1 MNERDNNK
9 ANAAVLL
16 SADEAVEKKILDVLL
31 KHPHIIQKALDT
43 LERERMAYQ
52 SQQYQQALNQ
62 SMLQNQQNI
71 AAQQLR
77 NVYTSNN
84 TAGNVFPSI
93 FKRGT

>member
-52 SQQYQQALNQ
+52 AQQYQTAIGQ
-62 SMLQNQQNI
+62 SMMQTQQNI

-77 NVYTSNN
+77 NVYTSNT

-93 FKRGT
+93 FGGKK

>member
-31 KHPHIIQKALDT
+31 KHPHIIQQALDT
-43 LERERMAYQ
+43 LERQQMTHQ
-52 SQQYQQALNQ
+52 SQQYQNALQQ
-62 SMLQNQQNI
+62 SMLNSQNARQGQI
-71 AAQQLR
+71 A

-84 TAGNVFPSI
+84 TAGNVFPNI
-93 FKRGT
+93 FGGKK

>member
-43 LERERMAYQ
+43 LERDRMAYQ
-52 SQQYQQALNQ
+52 SQQYQNALQQ
-62 SMLQNQQNI
+62 SMLHNQNAMQGQI
-71 AAQQLR
+71 A

-84 TAGNVFPSI
+84 TAGNVFPNI

>member
-31 KHPHIIQKALDT
+31 KHPHIIQNALDT

-52 SQQYQQALNQ
+52 SHQYQHALNQ
-62 SMLQNQQNI
+62 SML
-71 AAQQLR
+71 
-77 NVYTSNN
+77 
-84 TAGNVFPSI
+84 
-93 FKRGT
+93 